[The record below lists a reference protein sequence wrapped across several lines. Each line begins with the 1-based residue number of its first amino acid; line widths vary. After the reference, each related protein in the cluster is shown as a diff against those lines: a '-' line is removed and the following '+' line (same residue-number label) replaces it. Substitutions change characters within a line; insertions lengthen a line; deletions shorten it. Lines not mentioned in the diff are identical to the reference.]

1 MPGNQE
7 SNLVTDRKGEFLKMV
22 YELTDTTK
30 VAPLFEGWPE
40 TLIWSCLQKV
50 MGKIYVTDSPGSF
63 TYTTKYKIHD
73 VASYTSPDGKYE
85 LLFQQVGDPDWP
97 FGHTHARLV
106 LQDEAGTIAKY
117 SFDIADDGANASS
130 DLCQVTWKATQV
142 EAVISGEEQN
152 DNQYILY
159 FNGKTESNQLD
170 TRFGI

>member
-1 MPGNQE
+1 MI
-7 SNLVTDRKGEFLKMV
+7 LV
-22 YELTDTTK
+22 
-30 VAPLFEGWPE
+30 
-40 TLIWSCLQKV
+40 
-50 MGKIYVTDSPGSF
+50 GSF
-63 TYTTKYKIHD
+63 TYTTRYKIHD

>member
-1 MPGNQE
+1 MKKTKIEAN
-7 SNLVTDRKGEFLKMV
+7 KMIFV
-22 YELTDTTK
+22 IAFIATFISMLCCK
-30 VAPLFEGWPE
+30 AIKKPVVRVILGMVAFFNI
-40 TLIWSCLQKV
+40 LIMILA
-50 MGKIYVTDSPGSF
+50 GIF

-106 LQDEAGTIAKY
+106 LQDETGTIVKY
-117 SFDIADDGANASS
+117 SFDIAADGANASS

-152 DNQYILY
+152 DNRYILY

>member
-1 MPGNQE
+1 MIFVIAFTATFISILCCIAIKKPAVRVILGMVAFFNILFMI
-7 SNLVTDRKGEFLKMV
+7 LV
-22 YELTDTTK
+22 
-30 VAPLFEGWPE
+30 
-40 TLIWSCLQKV
+40 
-50 MGKIYVTDSPGSF
+50 GSF
-63 TYTTKYKIHD
+63 TYTTRYKIHD
-73 VASYTSPDGKYE
+73 VASYTSPNGKYE

-159 FNGKTESNQLD
+159 FNGKTNSNQLD
-170 TRFGI
+170 TRFGKY